1 MAAAVAERPTISAS
15 DRLGFTLFL
24 AAIFHATLILGVG
37 FGFSM
42 PKPAATAL
50 EIVLALSRSD
60 TAPEQADFLA
70 QANQQGSGDLDR
82 TALPTTDELANFE
95 DSKIREIQPLQQTAT
110 QTEVHPERA
119 AVVTTQG
126 RSKQTVVVESPGPD
140 EQKVEISKEE
150 RLAMIQRS
158 LEIASL
164 EAQLEEQKQTHAK
177 RPRKRQLTSV
187 STKESRDAYYLHAWS
202 KKIETVGNLNYP
214 DEARRN
220 KIYGSLRMMVAIR
233 ADGTVS
239 EMRVLKSSGYRVLD
253 QAAMQIV
260 RLASPFS
267 AFPPEIRQDT
277 DILEIIRTWQF
288 EKGGRLSSY

>member
-1 MAAAVAERPTISAS
+1 MAAVAERPTISAS
-15 DRLGFTLFL
+15 DRLTFTLFI
-24 AAIFHATLILGVG
+24 AAIFHAMVILGVG
-37 FGFSM
+37 FSFTE
-42 PKPAATAL
+42 PQPAASSL
-50 EIVLALSRSD
+50 EIVLAQSRSD

-82 TALPTTDELANFE
+82 SALPTTNELAQFE
-95 DSKIREIQPLQQTAT
+95 DSKIREIQPLEQSAT
-110 QTEVHPERA
+110 QKQVRPDDRP
-119 AVVTTQG
+119 VITTQG
-126 RSKQTVVVESPGPD
+126 RSQQKVAIANPSTD
-140 EQKVEISKEE
+140 DQKVEISKEE

-214 DEARRN
+214 AEARRN

-233 ADGTVS
+233 ADGSVH
-239 EMRVLKSSGYRVLD
+239 EMRILKSSGYRVLD

-260 RLASPFS
+260 RLAAPYS